1 MSFIKKNIKCIIGI
15 LIGVFLAGGSIF
27 AYSYFANDISY
38 TKQGSEDETTVEAAL
53 NDLYTKSDLTSRT
66 QATATASDILSSK
79 TAWVNGQLVTGTYVT
94 AEKRAIK
101 RNVNPTTDSVTFD
114 NLRFYTWNSTC

>member
-94 AEKRAIK
+94 A
-101 RNVNPTTDSVTFD
+101 
-114 NLRFYTWNSTC
+114 